1 MSKQRIFI
9 SGIAGFLGSHLADA
23 FLADGHE
30 VIGNDNMIGGYLDNV
45 PDGAEFH
52 QVDCND
58 FDALKRIMAGSD
70 IVYHCAAT
78 AYEGLSVFSPH
89 LITQNI
95 VGASTAM
102 ISAAIANSCRRFVM
116 CSSMARYG
124 TNQVPFREDMVPQP
138 QDPYGIGK
146 LAAEHML
153 KNLAEVHGMDWVV
166 AVPHNII
173 GPRQKYDDPY
183 RNVASIFINLM
194 LQGRQPYVYGDGEQ
208 MRCFSFVSDDIAPLK
223 RMAFDDNV
231 VGEVINIGPDDEFI
245 TINELAETIARLL
258 DFDLERKHTRG
269 RPQEVKLANCSAD
282 KARQLLGFDPKVR
295 LEPGLQEM
303 IDYIRA
309 RGTRP
314 FVYHLPLEIES
325 KITPATWARQLFS
338 DKEKDSVATVAQSV
352 PGYRKREGEEPE
364 LEMQVA

>member
-9 SGIAGFLGSHLADA
+9 SGVAGFLGSHLADA

-30 VIGNDNMIGGYLDNV
+30 VVGNDSMIGGYYDNV
-45 PDGAEFH
+45 PYGVDFYE
-52 QVDCND
+52 VDCNE
-58 FDALKRIMAGSD
+58 FERLKHIMHGAD

-102 ISAAIANSCRRFVM
+102 VSAAIANKCRRFVM

-124 TNQVPFREDMVPQP
+124 TNPVPFTEDMTPKP

-146 LAAEHML
+146 YAAEQIL
-153 KNLAEVHGMDWVV
+153 QNLADTHGMEWVV

-194 LQGRQPYVYGDGEQ
+194 LQGRQPYIYGDGNQ
-208 MRCFSFVSDDIAPLK
+208 MRCFSFVSDDIVPLK
-223 RMAFDDNV
+223 KMAFEQSA
-231 VGEVINIGPDDEFI
+231 VGQVINIGPDDEFV
-245 TINELAETIARLL
+245 TINELAVTIADLL
-258 DFDLERKHTRG
+258 NFDLESNYTGG
-269 RPQEVKLANCSAD
+269 RPQEVMLANCSAD
-282 KARQLLGFDPKVR
+282 KARRLLNFEAKVK
-295 LEPGLQEM
+295 LEQGLQEM
-303 IDYIRA
+303 IDYIRN
-309 RGTRP
+309 RGPRP
-314 FVYHLPLEIES
+314 FTYHLDLEILNE
-325 KITPATWARQLFS
+325 KTPETWAKALFLPTERNEAA
-338 DKEKDSVATVAQSV
+338 KFLKAA
-352 PGYRKREGEEPE
+352 
-364 LEMQVA
+364 